1 VLTEQ
6 TLEKLRRLRLPTMA
20 SALEQ
25 RIQRG
30 DHRDVSPEEFLGLL
44 VDDEFTAR
52 QNRKLSRL
60 IGQANFK
67 PEQAC
72 LENIKYD
79 PLRGFQ
85 KTDVLQFTS
94 TRWITNAQNVIFTG
108 ATGTGKTYLAEA
120 LGVCACTLGYRVRKI
135 RYKRLWA
142 ELQGNK
148 GAGLYLDYLE
158 KLNRTTVLIIDDFL
172 MDPIDA
178 EQSGE
183 LLHILEERALRAPL
197 VLTTQYPIDKWHEL
211 LPNPTIADA
220 ICDRLR
226 HGSIIIN
233 LKGES
238 MRKIPEK
245 T

>member
-6 TLEKLRRLRLPTMA
+6 TLDKLRRLRLPTMA
-20 SALEQ
+20 ASLAQ
-25 RIQRG
+25 RLQRG
-30 DHRDVSPEEFLGLL
+30 DHRDVSAEEFLGLL

-79 PLRGFQ
+79 PTRGFQ
-85 KTDVLQFTS
+85 KTDILQFT
-94 TRWITNAQNVIFTG
+94 TPAWITQARNVVITG

-120 LGVCACTLGYRVRKI
+120 IGVCACTLGYRVKKL
-135 RYKRLWA
+135 RYRRLWA
-142 ELQGNK
+142 ELLENK
-148 GAGLYLDYLE
+148 GAGLYLDYLD
-158 KLNRTTVLIIDDFL
+158 KLNRATVLILDDFL

-183 LLHILEERALRAPL
+183 LLHIIEERALQASL
-197 VLTTQYPIDKWHEL
+197 ILTTQYPLDKWHEL

>member
-1 VLTEQ
+1 
-6 TLEKLRRLRLPTMA
+6 MA
-20 SALEQ
+20 QALEQ
-25 RIQRG
+25 RLQRG

-44 VDDEFTAR
+44 VDDEYTAR

-60 IGQANFK
+60 LGQANFK

-79 PLRGFQ
+79 PTRGFQ
-85 KTDVLQFTS
+85 KTDILQFTS
-94 TRWITNAQNVIFTG
+94 ARWITNAQNVIFTG

-172 MDPIDA
+172 VDPIDA

-183 LLHILEERALRAPL
+183 FLHILEERAMQAPL

-226 HGSIIIN
+226 NGSIIFN

>member
-1 VLTEQ
+1 
-6 TLEKLRRLRLPTMA
+6 MA
-20 SALEQ
+20 ASLEQ
-25 RIQRG
+25 RLQRG
-30 DHRDVSPEEFLGLL
+30 DQREISAEEFLGLL
-44 VDDEFTAR
+44 VDDEYTAR

-60 IGQANFK
+60 IGQAHFK
-67 PEQAC
+67 PEHAC
-72 LENIKYD
+72 LENIKYA
-79 PLRGFQ
+79 PTRGFQ
-85 KTDVLQFTS
+85 KTDILQFTS
-94 TRWITNAQNVIFTG
+94 ARWITNAQNVILIG

-120 LGVCACTLGYRVRKI
+120 IGLCACTLGYRVRKI

-142 ELQGNK
+142 ELQENK

-158 KLNRTTVLIIDDFL
+158 KLNRMTVLIIDDFL
-172 MDPIDA
+172 IDPIDQ

-183 LLHILEERALRAPL
+183 LLHILEERALQASL
-197 VLTTQYPIDKWHEL
+197 ILTTQYPIDKWHEL
-211 LPNPTIADA
+211 LPNPTVADA